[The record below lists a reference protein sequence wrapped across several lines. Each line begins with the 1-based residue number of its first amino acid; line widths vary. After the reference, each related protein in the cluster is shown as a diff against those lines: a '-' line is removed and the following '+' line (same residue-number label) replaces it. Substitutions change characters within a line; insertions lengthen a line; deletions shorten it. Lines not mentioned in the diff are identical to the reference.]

1 MPVIDADGWYEELM
15 NAHRGLDDGQSIRLN
30 CALVLLLAD
39 RVADLNELGRC
50 LTEARAAALH
60 DTRGTF

>member
-1 MPVIDADGWYEELM
+1 MPVMDADGWYEELM
-15 NAHRGLDDGQSIRLN
+15 NAHRGLSDGQSIRLN

-39 RVADLNELGRC
+39 RIADLDELDRC

-60 DTRGTF
+60 DTKGIF

>member
-1 MPVIDADGWYEELM
+1 MIDADGWYEELM
-15 NAHRGLDDGQSIRLN
+15 NAHHGLSDGQSIRLN

-60 DTRGTF
+60 DTRGIF

>member
-1 MPVIDADGWYEELM
+1 MSLTDGDGWYEELM
-15 NAHRGLDDGQSIRLN
+15 NGHRELTDDQSARLN

-39 RVADLNELGRC
+39 RVSDREELSHC

-60 DTRGTF
+60 GGTC

>member
-1 MPVIDADGWYEELM
+1 VPLIDADAWYETLM
-15 NAHRGLDDGQSIRLN
+15 NAHHGLSDGQSIRLN

-39 RVADLNELGRC
+39 RVADLDELGRC

-60 DTRGTF
+60 DTRGTA

>member
-1 MPVIDADGWYEELM
+1 M
-15 NAHRGLDDGQSIRLN
+15 NAHHGLSDGQSIRLN

-39 RVADLNELGRC
+39 RVADVNELGRC

-60 DTRGTF
+60 DTRGIF